1 MSRYYQLGFFGFRER
16 FTNEK
21 SKKVCGVKFCRNN
34 EVKYLLVTLSVKIP
48 KICPLF
54 QGKTLT
60 KLDNLISEVNS
71 FFEKLVIFFEIQT
84 IPSRLFFVQ
93 YENRGSVF
101 RDRTHRSSIY
111 QKLFFFFFLR
121 RENRKEFS
129 PNRFLKVSRN
139 ALSKI
144 SLFRIFNF
152 LQRRNNFFPPYCM
165 FTEFPR
171 VFRSLCNFVIRT
183 AYIRLVRRQKAN
195 KLKHSFYECSGNQC
209 PLS

>member
-84 IPSRLFFVQ
+84 IPQSLILRTVREPRKRVQ
-93 YENRGSVF
+93 
-101 RDRTHRSSIY
+101 RSYASITNLP
-111 QKLFFFFFLR
+111 KIVFFFFCGERIRKNFR
-121 RENRKEFS
+121 RID
-129 PNRFLKVSRN
+129 FLKFLETRYRKF
-139 ALSKI
+139 LY
-144 SLFRIFNF
+144 FIFNF

>member
-1 MSRYYQLGFFGFRER
+1 MLRYYQLGFFGFRER

-93 YENRGSVF
+93 YENRRSVF

>member
-1 MSRYYQLGFFGFRER
+1 MLRYYQLGFFGFRER

-84 IPSRLFFVQ
+84 IPQSLILRTVREPRKRVQ
-93 YENRGSVF
+93 
-101 RDRTHRSSIY
+101 RSYASITNLP
-111 QKLFFFFFLR
+111 KIVFFFFLR

>member
-1 MSRYYQLGFFGFRER
+1 M
-16 FTNEK
+16 
-21 SKKVCGVKFCRNN
+21 
-34 EVKYLLVTLSVKIP
+34 KYLLVTLSVKIP

-93 YENRGSVF
+93 YENRRSVF